1 MTENRMPKIRVSEI
15 TAFAVFAITCGFFT
29 ALVFTTLLIMAR
41 NLRFFRFIMPEC
53 FYDENG
59 EPRGCIEKAL
69 PTIIVGMASV
79 LFILFGYVIGG
90 IALGAAAVV
99 DLMES
104 RVSFGDFVKGLF
116 RRRT

>member
-1 MTENRMPKIRVSEI
+1 MTANRMPKIRVSEI
-15 TAFAVFAITCGFFT
+15 TAFVVFAITCGFFT
-29 ALVFTTLLIMAR
+29 SLVFTALLVMSR
-41 NLRFFRFIMPEC
+41 NLRFFRFIMPNC

-59 EPRGCIEKAL
+59 EPRGWIEKAL
-69 PTIIVGMASV
+69 PTIIVGTASV

-90 IALGAAAVV
+90 ITLGAAAVA

-116 RRRT
+116 RR